1 LPFRVGVP
9 EPDVIRKIATEAD
22 LDVEALARFYEDGRG
37 VLDSAAIRGY

>member
-22 LDVEALARFYEDGRG
+22 LDVEALARFYEDGRA